1 MKKNL
6 IKNICN
12 LTEKYCEKEFNDI
25 IKKLNITM
33 VTLTMKQ
40 KDDIKEDDKY
50 KIDIKNEIIYKTK
63 KCD

>member
-6 IKNICN
+6 INKICKV
-12 LTEKYCEKEFNDI
+12 TEKQFNAI
-25 IKKLNITM
+25 IKKLNINM

-40 KDDIKEDDKY
+40 KDDIKEDDKI
-50 KIDIKNEIIYKTK
+50 KIDIKKN

>member
-12 LTEKYCEKEFNDI
+12 VTEKQFNDI
-25 IKKLNITM
+25 IKKLKINI

-40 KDDIKEDDKY
+40 KDDIKEDQNKTIFDKN
-50 KIDIKNEIIYKTK
+50 NEVTYK

>member
-6 IKNICN
+6 IKNICKV
-12 LTEKYCEKEFNDI
+12 TEKQFNAI
-25 IKKLNITM
+25 IKKLNINM
-33 VTLTMKQ
+33 VTLTMKK